1 MKVNKFYIAVA
12 IAAIVALG
20 GMIYF
25 GTGANQQASI
35 FALNNN
41 PIDGINQVANEVT
54 DETSESIIDYTESVG
69 AVGNPMVGSSTQ

>member
-35 FALNNN
+35 FALKNN
-41 PIDGINQVANEVT
+41 PIDGINQITA
-54 DETSESIIDYTESVG
+54 DSEPVIDYTESVG
-69 AVGNPMVGSSTQ
+69 AVGNPVVGSSTQ